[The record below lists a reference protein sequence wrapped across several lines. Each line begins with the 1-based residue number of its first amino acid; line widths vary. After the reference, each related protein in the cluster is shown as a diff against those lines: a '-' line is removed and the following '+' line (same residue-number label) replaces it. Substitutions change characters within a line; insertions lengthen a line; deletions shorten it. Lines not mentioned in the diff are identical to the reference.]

1 MQGEEFR
8 PQGEEGI
15 QRREKR
21 RNERRHCGNPV
32 ETECEY
38 GRDRIVGDV
47 QLASEDGDD
56 AEVMFPVSP
65 AIAVGESA
73 AASGYCVLSGSGA
86 AVGSGAIVPLANTPA
101 WEKGYSGTPTSSGC
115 IWLVIRTISVI
126 RPCRSFSC
134 RAFGIWDGR
143 QRATSVGVSIG
154 LTTNGRSGPV
164 REHGETRCGA
174 S

>member
-15 QRREKR
+15 QRRKKR
-21 RNERRHCGNPV
+21 RSERRHCGNPV

-65 AIAVGESA
+65 AMTVGESA
-73 AASGYCVLSGSGA
+73 APSGY
-86 AVGSGAIVPLANTPA
+86 
-101 WEKGYSGTPTSSGC
+101 
-115 IWLVIRTISVI
+115 
-126 RPCRSFSC
+126 
-134 RAFGIWDGR
+134 
-143 QRATSVGVSIG
+143 
-154 LTTNGRSGPV
+154 
-164 REHGETRCGA
+164 
-174 S
+174 